1 MKTLLKTITQHRD
14 FTVAL
19 NYLVHR
25 DEENFKDW
33 FKFRFK
39 NEALQVMDDEGY
51 EWYEAETFIN
61 DVHYRL
67 LDELEYELEATRA
80 KRKILE
86 NLVNNPELWEEALI
100 TYQYKKQV
108 LNRETI
114 QVIEALMGL
123 GI

>member
-1 MKTLLKTITQHRD
+1 MKTLIKSIKQHRD
-14 FTVAL
+14 FTIAF

-25 DEENFKDW
+25 DEDNFNDW

-39 NEALQVMDDEGY
+39 DEALQVMDDEGY
-51 EWYEAETFIN
+51 EWYEAEAFIN
-61 DVHYRL
+61 DVQYRL
-67 LDELEYELEATRA
+67 LDELEYELEGTRS

-100 TYQYKKQV
+100 TYQYNKQV

-114 QVIEALMGL
+114 QVIEALMGV
-123 GI
+123 GV